1 LDFTCGRD
9 ILGNVL
15 VFTIKAIQMRK
26 PLCLAL
32 IGLVSLAHLS
42 AATAQQK
49 ANPAQQTAKTAQ
61 QKANDPTRWEKNI
74 AAFEAQDR
82 DNPPPKGAL
91 LFIGSSTIVRWK
103 TLAEDFPEH
112 KTINRGFGG
121 SQIEDAA
128 YYADRVVI
136 PYAPRAVFLR
146 AGGNDLNAGK
156 SVEQVFSDF
165 KNFVAKVHGK
175 LPQTD
180 IYYISLSPS
189 IARWKQADKEKQL
202 NDLMKEYV
210 AGKPHLKYIETY
222 DMVLG
227 ADGQPRP
234 ELFVDDKLHFNAEG
248 NRLLAER
255 VRPHLPK

>member
-1 LDFTCGRD
+1 
-9 ILGNVL
+9 
-15 VFTIKAIQMRK
+15 MRK
-26 PLCLAL
+26 ILCLAL
-32 IGLVSLAHLS
+32 IGLCSLVLS
-42 AATAQQK
+42 SATPAQQK
-49 ANPAQQTAKTAQ
+49 ANPAQQGTSTAQ
-61 QKANDPTRWEKNI
+61 QKINDPTRWEKNI

-82 DNPPPKGAL
+82 ENPPPKGAL

-121 SQIEDAA
+121 SQIEDSA
-128 YYADRVVI
+128 YYADRVII

-156 SVEQVFSDF
+156 SVDQVFADY

-180 IYYISLSPS
+180 IYFISLSPS
-189 IARWKQADKEKQL
+189 IARWKQHEQEQELNNRVKEF
-202 NDLMKEYV
+202 V

-255 VRPHLPK
+255 VRPHLPQ

>member
-1 LDFTCGRD
+1 
-9 ILGNVL
+9 
-15 VFTIKAIQMRK
+15 MRK
-26 PLCLAL
+26 SLCLAL
-32 IGLVSLAHLS
+32 IGLVSLVFSS
-42 AATAQQK
+42 ATTAQQK
-49 ANPAQQTAKTAQ
+49 ASTAQQKASTAQ

-82 DNPPPKGAL
+82 ENPPPKGAL

-103 TLAEDFPEH
+103 TLAEDYPEH

-121 SQIEDAA
+121 SQIEDSA
-128 YYADRVVI
+128 YYADRVII
-136 PYAPRAVFLR
+136 PCAPRAVFLR

-156 SVEQVFSDF
+156 SVEQVFNDY
-165 KNFVAKVHGK
+165 KNFVAKVHAK
-175 LPQTD
+175 LPETD
-180 IYYISLSPS
+180 LYFISLSPS
-189 IARWKQADKEKQL
+189 IARWKQHEQEKEL
-202 NDLMKEYV
+202 NNRVKEFI

-234 ELFVDDKLHFNAEG
+234 ELFVEDKLHFNAEG
-248 NRLLAER
+248 NKLLAER